1 MGDKSSR
8 QMMSPKVHVQVQLLQ
23 GFSALKKNPKQSQK
37 RYMVSAA
44 VPSTFIHVEFKVW
57 SGSGP
62 VSE

>member
-8 QMMSPKVHVQVQLLQ
+8 QMMSPKVHVPHPQVQLLQ

-44 VPSTFIHVEFKVW
+44 VPSG
-57 SGSGP
+57 SGSA
-62 VSE
+62 SIISYISCF